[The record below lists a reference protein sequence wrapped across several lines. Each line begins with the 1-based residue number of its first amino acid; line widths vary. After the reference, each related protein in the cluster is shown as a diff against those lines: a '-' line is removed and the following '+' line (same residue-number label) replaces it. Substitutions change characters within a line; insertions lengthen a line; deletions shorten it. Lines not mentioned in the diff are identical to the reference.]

1 MEVVFS
7 RAVMG
12 DLDHDYVMGNEVC
25 ACIDAGMECHVLK
38 CEWLDGRPD
47 SGHLQEAARNAR
59 FFITFVMVSCFCCF
73 L

>member
-1 MEVVFS
+1 
-7 RAVMG
+7 MG
-12 DLDHDYVMGNEVC
+12 DFGLVLAMGNEVC
-25 ACIDAGMECHVLK
+25 VCIDAGMECHVLK

-59 FFITFVMVSCFCCF
+59 FFITFVMVSYSCRF